1 MHEITVIKKNTAG
14 VETWR
19 YNGRNLKSCD
29 GGILLD
35 AFFDREDI
43 HFHGILLGKG
53 DRFVEA
59 YFSQRWFNIFEMRD
73 REDDR
78 IKGYYC
84 NVTCPAVFS
93 DRQIEYTDLAL
104 DLLFYP
110 DGRSLL
116 LDEDEFAELNISDQ
130 QREKALQAVADLQEL
145 FSTHTSQPLEK
156 IFPWLCAQN
165 GQDLQGAC
173 S

>member
-1 MHEITVIKKNTAG
+1 MHEIIVIKKNAAG
-14 VETWR
+14 EETWR
-19 YNGRNLKSCD
+19 YRGRILQRCD

-35 AFFDREDI
+35 ALFDREDTL
-43 HFHGILLGKG
+43 FHGIVLGKG

-84 NVTCPAVFS
+84 NVTCPPVFS
-93 DRQIEYTDLAL
+93 NEQIEYTDLAL
-104 DLLFYP
+104 DLLVYP

-116 LDEDEFAELNISDQ
+116 LDEDEFAELEISAQ
-130 QREKALQAVADLQEL
+130 QREKARQAVAEL
-145 FSTHTSQPLEK
+145 RAFFSTSSGQPLEAS
-156 IFPWLCAQN
+156 FAWLCAQN
-165 GQDLQGAC
+165 GQVKEGVYV
-173 S
+173 